1 MASLF
6 DIMYIVKYFTY
17 ERRTL
22 MYQVDLNADLGESFG
37 VYRIGN
43 DADILQQV
51 SSANIACGWHAG
63 DPQIMEQTIRSAQV
77 CGTAIGAHPGYPDR
91 VGFGRRAL
99 AVTPDEAKAYL
110 LYQVGALDAFARS
123 VKTTLQHVKLHGAFY
138 NAAAK
143 DPAIAEAVCKAMLS
157 FNRSLILVAPSGSIL
172 WQSAIDA
179 GLRCASEVFADRAYN
194 DDGSLVS
201 RSLPGAVIH
210 NEAAAIKRTIQM
222 VKTGTVET
230 ITGKVIS
237 IRAQTICI
245 HGDSPQALL
254 FARSIR
260 NSLQQSGVSLSPMK
274 EFL

>member
-1 MASLF
+1 
-6 DIMYIVKYFTY
+6 
-17 ERRTL
+17 

-63 DPQIMEQTIRSAQV
+63 DPQIMEQTVRSAQA

-91 VGFGRRAL
+91 VGFGRRTL
-99 AVTPDEAKAYL
+99 AVTPDEARAYL
-110 LYQVGALDAFARS
+110 LYQVGALDAFARA
-123 VKTTLQHVKLHGAFY
+123 VKATLQHVKLHGAFY
-138 NAAAK
+138 NTAAK
-143 DPAIAEAVCKAMLS
+143 YPAIAEAVCKAMLS
-157 FNRSLILVAPSGSIL
+157 LDRSLILVAPSGSIL

-194 DDGSLVS
+194 DDGSLVN

-210 NEAAAIKRTIQM
+210 DETAAIKRTIQM

-230 ITGKVIS
+230 ITGKVIP